1 MTNANGKAERFNG
14 TIEFL
19 GGGRAIVE
27 LTDSR
32 GEWAGA
38 GRIEIRSRSVSALYE
53 AGYIHA
59 SARAAAKGGTLETF
73 RRVNA

>member
-1 MTNANGKAERFNG
+1 MTTKNDKTERFNG

-32 GEWAGA
+32 GEWSGA
-38 GRIEIRSRSVSALYE
+38 GRIEIRSRDERALYE
-53 AGYIHA
+53 AGYVRA
-59 SARAAAKGGTLETF
+59 SACAAAKGGTLDTF
-73 RRVNA
+73 RVVA